1 MSGRSWTGRWG
12 TTYREWQPRAQSA
25 EGPILNRLAGRE
37 YTINESRDGEWT
49 VKWLSGSNDVVAR
62 FAGDVRLIFV
72 ALEHLADRTDSEF
85 GIVVDRVWQREPELS
100 RAVQALS
107 DAALGATKNN
117 SRKRVKR
124 AQQKPS

>member
-1 MSGRSWTGRWG
+1 
-12 TTYREWQPRAQSA
+12 
-25 EGPILNRLAGRE
+25 LNRLAGRE